1 MKTAAIV
8 LGGGYGLRSGFSSPK
23 QFLPLG
29 GRPLFDY
36 SVEKF
41 LSLSTD
47 LIVAVLINDYQKY
60 YQPHP
65 GIWLIAPG
73 GEERQW
79 SVLNGLRICPPET
92 GLVIIHDAARPF
104 FPTEGVK
111 EGLKLLEDNLYDGL
125 ALAIP
130 AVDTLVE
137 VEGQKIISFP
147 DRQRIYQTQTPQLF
161 RFEAMF
167 KAYQQLGSQR
177 PFTDDLSLAYAAGLR
192 CGLVNGSQLNFK
204 ITTRLD
210 WELAEKI
217 IKDSF

>member
-41 LSLSTD
+41 LSLGID

-65 GIWLIAPG
+65 GIGLIAPG

-79 SVLNGLRICPPET
+79 SVLNGLRICPRRPGWSSFTMLPVLFPHRRSKRGTET
-92 GLVIIHDAARPF
+92 
-104 FPTEGVK
+104 
-111 EGLKLLEDNLYDGL
+111 LEDNLYDGL

>member
-8 LGGGYGLRSGFSSPK
+8 LGGGCGVRSGFPVPK

-41 LSLSTD
+41 LSLGID
-47 LIVAVLINDYQKY
+47 LIVAVLSNDYQKY

-65 GIWLIAPG
+65 GIGLIAPG

-104 FPTEGVK
+104 FPGERVK

-137 VEGQKIISFP
+137 VEEGKIISFP
-147 DRQRIYQTQTPQLF
+147 DRQKIYQTQTPQLF

-177 PFTDDLSLAYAAGLR
+177 PFTAGLR

-204 ITTRLD
+204 ITTHLD